1 MGQTRRKEVKR
12 MRVVSYLPEDLWEKV
27 QYAAIDERRPVAH
40 IIKDLLAEWVEK
52 REKRKGGKR

>member
-1 MGQTRRKEVKR
+1 MERGKGEGLKR

-40 IIKDLLAEWVEK
+40 IIKDLLTEWVEK
-52 REKRKGGKR
+52 REGQKRGRR